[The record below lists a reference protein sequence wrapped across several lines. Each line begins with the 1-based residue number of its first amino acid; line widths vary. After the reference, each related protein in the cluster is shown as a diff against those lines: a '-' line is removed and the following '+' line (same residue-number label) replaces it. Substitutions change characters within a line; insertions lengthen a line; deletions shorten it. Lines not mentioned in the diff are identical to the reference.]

1 MLLKCSRC
9 TKVALWGDD
18 ESVAQHLHNKT
29 HREEGGGKCVTHLC
43 TKVLYKNLLFSY
55 NREVSLTQHN

>member
-29 HREEGGGKCVTHLC
+29 HRCMSLVVQMLC